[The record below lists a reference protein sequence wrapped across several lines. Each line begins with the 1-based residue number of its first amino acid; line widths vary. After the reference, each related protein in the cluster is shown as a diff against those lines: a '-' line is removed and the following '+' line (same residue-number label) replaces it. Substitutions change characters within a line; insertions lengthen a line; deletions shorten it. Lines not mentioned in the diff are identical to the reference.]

1 MSTKTLEIENQNE
14 LVLEGKIPNLPEV
27 SLFED
32 NEQLLLGISN
42 ARVHAERGE
51 GSPCPTPC
59 HRARHQHVFYSSS
72 ANKALCGR
80 VRNTGKE
87 TQASWKHTA
96 LAPPLATEPDMS
108 TSFFPLLQTP

>member
-14 LVLEGKIPNLPEV
+14 LVFEGKILNLPEV

-32 NEQLLLGISN
+32 NEQLLLGVSN

-59 HRARHQHVFYSSS
+59 NRARHERDFSPSS
-72 ANKALCGR
+72 ANALR
-80 VRNTGKE
+80 
-87 TQASWKHTA
+87 
-96 LAPPLATEPDMS
+96 
-108 TSFFPLLQTP
+108 